1 MDKEK
6 RMKIIL
12 GVLVLILIIAVGI
25 NLYPQIFQLNVNKPK
40 VSTNAIQPSEVKKE
54 NVVTSSNIFNPETL
68 QKPNVPIGRS
78 DPFIPLISSESN
90 TNKVQGSSGSS
101 INLPMIE
108 ASPFPP
114 TLKLVGVL
122 RVGDKM
128 MAVIENGQQTYT
140 VKRGD
145 IILGNIRVENI
156 YLNSVVLTSSGQ
168 TRIYQL

>member
-1 MDKEK
+1 
-6 RMKIIL
+6 
-12 GVLVLILIIAVGI
+12 
-25 NLYPQIFQLNVNKPK
+25 
-40 VSTNAIQPSEVKKE
+40 
-54 NVVTSSNIFNPETL
+54 VTSSNIFNPETL

-90 TNKVQGSSGSS
+90 TNKVQGLSGSS
-101 INLPMIE
+101 INLPMIK